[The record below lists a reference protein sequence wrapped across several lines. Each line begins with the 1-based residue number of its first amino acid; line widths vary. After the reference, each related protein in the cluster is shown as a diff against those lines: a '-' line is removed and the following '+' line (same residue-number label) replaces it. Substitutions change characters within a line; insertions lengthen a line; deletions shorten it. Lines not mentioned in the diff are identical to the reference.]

1 MRILVFALAP
11 FFCAAGLQT
20 SGAKLEFE
28 VASVKP
34 STHGPGAD
42 GICRGGPGYGDPGLF
57 ACSYVELQRII
68 RIAFGLRAFQVV
80 APDWTQNQRFDL
92 QARVPPGAT
101 KEQFEAMLQN
111 LLIERFHLA
120 FHREP
125 REAARYELRVADG
138 GPKLKEAREPAA
150 PPDPASP
157 DPASPNAGEPPD
169 LRARKNTPL
178 DKDGYP
184 IRRTP
189 QPGMG
194 ATLSRVDGRTRF
206 YQPHGP
212 VGGLLPML
220 EMTLDKPVVDA
231 TGLKG
236 TYEIEIYWVG
246 ESLIGGQT
254 RAAMAQARANAGVS
268 PAAQETAPD
277 PGPSG
282 PTIQQALRDQ
292 LGLKLELKKGPVEML
307 VVDRVDRVPTEN

>member
-1 MRILVFALAP
+1 MRVLAFVLAP
-11 FFCAAGLQT
+11 LFCAAGLQT
-20 SGAKLEFE
+20 SEAKLEFE

-34 STHGPGAD
+34 SADGPGAD
-42 GICRGGPGYGDPGLF
+42 GLCRGGPGNGDPALF
-57 ACSYVELQRII
+57 ICRYVELKRIVQR
-68 RIAFGLRAFQVV
+68 AFGLRPFQIV
-80 APDWTQNQRFDL
+80 APDWTQNQRFDI

-125 REAARYELRVADG
+125 RETARYELLVAEG
-138 GPKLKEAREPAA
+138 GPKLKEAQDTAA
-150 PPDPASP
+150 PQ
-157 DPASPNAGEPPD
+157 DPASPNPGERPGPM
-169 LRARKNTPL
+169 AREDMPL

-184 IRRTP
+184 IINTGP
-189 QPGMG
+189 DLG
-194 ATLSRVDGRTRF
+194 ATLRRVNGRTRF

-212 VGGLLPML
+212 VEGLLPML

-236 TYEIEIYWVG
+236 TYEIEMHWVG
-246 ESLIGGQT
+246 EPLIGGQMRT
-254 RAAMAQARANAGVS
+254 AMAQARANTGLPS
-268 PAAQETAPD
+268 D
-277 PGPSG
+277 PGPGG

-292 LGLKLELKKGPVEML
+292 LGLKLELKKGPVETL